1 MRKNFGKDLIVFS
14 GNDSMTLPFMSFG
27 AGGVVSVVS
36 NITAREMASL
46 LKLASDGN
54 FRGALKEYQTLM
66 ARMSKLFIE
75 TNPLPIKFLLKSKN
89 IISSAEC
96 RSLGK
101 LNEKSMAELAN
112 FVA

>member
-1 MRKNFGKDLIVFS
+1 M
-14 GNDSMTLPFMSFG
+14 
-27 AGGVVSVVS
+27 S
-36 NITAREMASL
+36 NIAARPMASL

-66 ARMSKLFIE
+66 PIMSKLFIE

-89 IISSAEC
+89 ITSSAEC

-101 LNEKSMAELAN
+101 LSEKSMADLAN
-112 FVA
+112 CVA